1 MNKQR
6 IEKYIGAR
14 TDYTRKEITALIKS
28 GLVKVNG
35 AVAGRN
41 ITHIDA
47 DSDVVEVSGTALR
60 NNEHIC
66 FMMNKPKGVLSA
78 SRDTHARTVVDLIPD
93 GYDRASLFPI
103 GRLDRDTTGLI
114 VITNDGEL
122 AHKVISPASKIP
134 KNYTVTLDGE
144 VTAAVVDAFKSGVT
158 LADGTHCMPA
168 ELTVLKD
175 PFRVSVT
182 IYEGKYH
189 QIKRM
194 FGTVGLGV
202 NELKR
207 ESIGKLILD
216 PNLKEGESRIMTDV
230 ETGMLKC

>member
-41 ITHIDA
+41 VTHIDA
-47 DSDVVEVSGTALR
+47 DCDVVEIGGAVLR

-78 SRDTHARTVVDLIPD
+78 SRDTRAKTVVDLIPD
-93 GYDRASLFPI
+93 GYDRDSLFPI

-122 AHKVISPASKIP
+122 AHRVISPASKIP

-144 VTAAVVDAFKSGVT
+144 VTAAVVDAFKAGVT
-158 LADGTHCMPA
+158 LADGTRCMPA

-175 PFRVSVT
+175 PCRASVT

-207 ESIGKLILD
+207 ESIGKLVLD
-216 PNLKEGESRIMTDV
+216 PNLREGESRIMTDV